1 MFKNKA
7 PRANT
12 RGLFSACF
20 GGADKVFLIFSL
32 LFIFS
37 LVLSY
42 LVIFKLSRMRSSPPK
57 STTITPTNPVSR
69 LPALAGSYYPGNSKE
84 LDSLVNRLL
93 SEAPLLSVRGK
104 LKILLVPHAGMEY
117 SGAVAAAGFKQIQG
131 QDYRRIIIL
140 GASHRAFFN
149 SAAVFNKG
157 NWETPLGKIMVDED
171 LAEKILDQREKI
183 IVDTQLHIDEPSLEI
198 ELPFLQK
205 SLKDFK
211 IVPILLGQVAKQ
223 TLEALS
229 KKIAEN
235 LDEQTLLVIS
245 SDLSHYPSWEI
256 ANKVDSET
264 IAAILTGKA
273 ATFMATLTKA
283 EEEHYPGLDTG
294 ACGQEAIEVG
304 LRVAELLNL
313 AEIKKIKYANSGDI
327 PAGKEGVTP
336 DKSRVVGYGAIGFW
350 EILSDDQLD
359 QKDQKEALELAR
371 KTLEDYLS
379 GQPAPTFSPQSP
391 LLLKPRGAFV
401 TLRKNGELRGCIGE
415 FEPKEPL
422 YQVIRQ
428 MAIAAA
434 TKDPRFSPVTASEL
448 KDIKIEISVMTP
460 KQKINDWR
468 KIKLGVDGVVVQYI
482 ARSGVFLP
490 QVATETGWS
499 LEEFLGQLCSQK
511 AGLSPNCY
519 QDPATNLYIFQ
530 AQVFEER

>member
-1 MFKNKA
+1 MFKN
-7 PRANT
+7 
-12 RGLFSACF
+12 
-20 GGADKVFLIFSL
+20 KVFLIFSL

-37 LVLSY
+37 LLLSY
-42 LVIFKLSRMRSSPPK
+42 LVIFKLNRMRSSQPEPII
-57 STTITPTNPVSR
+57 ITPTNPVSR
-69 LPALAGSYYPGNSKE
+69 LPAVAGSYYPGNIKE
-84 LDSLVNRLL
+84 LDSLVNRFL
-93 SEAPLLSVRGK
+93 SEASPLSVKGK

-131 QDYRRIIIL
+131 QDYHRVIIL

-149 SAAVFNKG
+149 TAAVFDRG
-157 NWETPLGKIMVDED
+157 SWETPLGKIVVDED

-183 IVDTQLHIDEPSLEI
+183 IVDIQPHTEEPSLEI

-205 SLKDFK
+205 SLDDFK
-211 IVPILLGQVAKQ
+211 IVPILLGQVTKP

-264 IAAILTGKA
+264 ISAILTGKV
-273 ATFMATLTKA
+273 ATFAATLTKL
-283 EEEHYPGLDTG
+283 EEKHYPGLDTC

-304 LRVAELLNL
+304 LHVAELLNL
-313 AEIKKIKYANSGDI
+313 TEIKKIKYANSGDL
-327 PAGKEGVTP
+327 PTGKEGVTP

-350 EILSDDQLD
+350 ETLSDGQLD
-359 QKDQKEALELAR
+359 QQAQKETLELAR

-379 GQPAPTFSPQSP
+379 LHPAPTFSPQSP

-422 YQVIRQ
+422 YQVIQ
-428 MAIAAA
+428 EMAIAAA
-434 TKDPRFSPVTASEL
+434 TKDPRFSPVTGSEL

-460 KQKINDWR
+460 KKKIDDWK
-468 KIKLGVDGVVVQYI
+468 KIELGKQGVVIQKGFQ
-482 ARSGVFLP
+482 SGTFLP
-490 QVATETGWS
+490 QVATETGWN

-511 AGLSPNCY
+511 AGLSFDCY
-519 QDPATNLYIFQ
+519 KDPTINLYTFE